1 MLETR
6 DVWQDGQAGVS
17 WFAGVHIAGWVVSG
31 QVLNKPGEKRWRE
44 RMSLNATWLLH
55 RATVRRPAPDRPADP
70 AASPAGPCCLLSTDR
85 SAGPRKALCRLLREW
100 LCSGTLRSFCG
111 LESWRRWTSLSR
123 S

>member
-55 RATVRRPAPDRPADP
+55 RATVRRPAPDPPAGT
-70 AASPAGPCCLLSTDR
+70 AASQPGNFRLLSTDR
-85 SAGPRKALCRLLREW
+85 SAGPRKALCRLLRGW
-100 LCSGTLRSFCG
+100 
-111 LESWRRWTSLSR
+111 SLAGCAAEL
-123 S
+123 

>member
-55 RATVRRPAPDRPADP
+55 RATVRRPAPGRPADP
-70 AASPAGPCCLLSTDR
+70 AASPAGPCCLLSTDG
-85 SAGPRKALCRLLREW
+85 SPGPARLSVV
-100 LCSGTLRSFCG
+100 C
-111 LESWRRWTSLSR
+111 
-123 S
+123 

>member
-55 RATVRRPAPDRPADP
+55 RATVRRPTPDPPADP
-70 AASPAGPCCLLSTDR
+70 AAGPVVFM
-85 SAGPRKALCRLLREW
+85 
-100 LCSGTLRSFCG
+100 SFCWVLIALPG
-111 LESWRRWTSLSR
+111 PVRLSVVC
-123 S
+123 